1 MKEDFLNDTEYKEMQ
16 LIVEE
21 EERKMSRIKESD
33 LKIFLCN
40 GKVYYE
46 Y

>member
-21 EERKMSRIKESD
+21 EERKMKQRQ
-33 LKIFLCN
+33 
-40 GKVYYE
+40 
-46 Y
+46 